1 MKETIDTLLKK
12 HHGKKDMLKLVDQEY
27 AAMVHSSCTDPNS
40 MLHSTTRLHI
50 SQYVRHLAKLLNTSS
65 SLNTSQEKLVE
76 TQQLWYSLTEG
87 SDTTSVP
94 VTTVTPAVMLPPA
107 PPPTTP
113 MTHMAVEK
121 IVEEIME
128 RQQQQLQQQQQQQ
141 PTEQKKKQTKTCLA
155 CGQPKSRYEND
166 GSSIHFFYQQGPV
179 RYFYCSTKVF
189 TTYSAEGLTNQRMP
203 FQDFMETEFFQREPE
218 ATKKRVEEKGQQKRK
233 RSDTQPQPTGRLC
246 RFCKMELKKG
256 PNSPHVHTGFPG
268 VSGKYI
274 YCPAKVFFIYKD
286 QGMDKELTW
295 KDFKDSAFYEAEKQ
309 RWIAEKGK

>member
-1 MKETIDTLLKK
+1 
-12 HHGKKDMLKLVDQEY
+12 
-27 AAMVHSSCTDPNS
+27 
-40 MLHSTTRLHI
+40 
-50 SQYVRHLAKLLNTSS
+50 
-65 SLNTSQEKLVE
+65 
-76 TQQLWYSLTEG
+76 
-87 SDTTSVP
+87 
-94 VTTVTPAVMLPPA
+94 MLPPA

-113 MTHMAVEK
+113 MTHVAVEK

-203 FQDFMETEFFQREPE
+203 FQDFMETEFFQRELE

-268 VSGKYI
+268 DRSGRTGSE
-274 YCPAKVFFIYKD
+274 V
-286 QGMDKELTW
+286 E
-295 KDFKDSAFYEAEKQ
+295 
-309 RWIAEKGK
+309 REKGVGSGRVLEPGIELGTPVAQRRCMSAHCPQGYRRRLHCMFNG